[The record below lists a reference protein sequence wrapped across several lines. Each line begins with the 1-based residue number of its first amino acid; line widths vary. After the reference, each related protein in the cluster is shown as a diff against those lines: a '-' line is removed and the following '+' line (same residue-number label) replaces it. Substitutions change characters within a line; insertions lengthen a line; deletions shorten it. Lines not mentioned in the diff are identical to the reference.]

1 MHVQKKL
8 LFTSFAVGFHWVIG
22 CQLTHLKVIP
32 QVRTWDQNP
41 PQWQGAMHQCSHGI
55 DILSWESKGTPP
67 KPPPQKKIAGLSLGC
82 FFYHWF
88 GPYLI
93 RPFYSHDV
101 LFKNF
106 KHQIMQKI
114 NEEI

>member
-8 LFTSFAVGFHWVIG
+8 LFTSFALDFIG
-22 CQLTHLKVIP
+22 SLVANSFKGHPTGAHLGP
-32 QVRTWDQNP
+32 ESTSGGR
-41 PQWQGAMHQCSHGI
+41 AQCTNAVMEH
-55 DILSWESKGTPP
+55 ILSWESKGTPQ
-67 KPPPQKKIAGLSLGC
+67 KPPPKKNSRLLRDV

-88 GPYLI
+88 GL
-93 RPFYSHDV
+93 YSHDV

-114 NEEI
+114 NVDI